1 MADKQSAKR
10 FTAGVTAASVKGTPL
25 RPGRMDIYLFEL
37 YDESLK
43 PGADEEKHFGLF
55 NIEGVQK

>member
-1 MADKQSAKR
+1 MADRQSAKR
-10 FTAGVTAASVKGTPL
+10 FITGAITASVEGTPL

-43 PGADEEKHFGLF
+43 PGADEETHFGLF
-55 NIEGVQK
+55 DIEGVQK